1 MNAKEVQEMRAW
13 AERVNKHID
22 DLADRVAALEDA
34 QPEPLVFP
42 TIDLGLVEGT
52 K

>member
-1 MNAKEVQEMRAW
+1 MNYDLSPFVLEVVARLTEVEAR
-13 AERVNKHID
+13 
-22 DLADRVAALEDA
+22 LAALEAA

-42 TIDLGLVEGT
+42 VIDLGLVEGT

>member
-1 MNAKEVQEMRAW
+1 MTEETHLLLLRIEALEQR
-13 AERVNKHID
+13 
-22 DLADRVAALEDA
+22 LAALEAA